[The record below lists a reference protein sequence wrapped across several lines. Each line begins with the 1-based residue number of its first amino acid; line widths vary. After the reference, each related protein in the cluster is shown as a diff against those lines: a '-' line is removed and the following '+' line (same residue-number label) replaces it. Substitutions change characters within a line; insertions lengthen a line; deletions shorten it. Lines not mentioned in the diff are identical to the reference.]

1 MVNFEPPLPKS
12 LPEAELFRI
21 LSEIPADSE
30 GMQRAAELVADH
42 ERLLAEDALA
52 LESWVRELEADGSPQ
67 ALAALAKHR
76 GLPDP
81 AATEI
86 NEPTPQPLAPI
97 SSAVAPTGPE
107 PTVPEPPRASF
118 ESLLTGSS
126 PVVVEAS
133 VSADDHRIAQAAKPR
148 IFEYLY
154 IPTALTIGLSAA
166 GLSGAQALLVASA
179 IAGGALLALLAARG
193 GVRFAGQLGNIT
205 FGVTLGRIVFAVIAV
220 ISIGLLAGEAGTAA
234 ADLFAIEANWLIF
247 AGLFFVSI
255 GAAAIPSP
263 WVPRVLTAL
272 PVGLMAWFAVDSSFA
287 VIEFS
292 PLTISD
298 AGLVAVALVT
308 GFITQSLALPLA
320 GNSRYRFTAALVA
333 LATLGAVLGASL
345 ALPAESRALA
355 MTVGAL
361 LLAYGVARESASSA
375 RRAKIGSAF
384 ALIPLALLGV
394 FLISPFYFLSLDAW
408 LIMAACALIGVL
420 VSDSL
425 LRSAALHEPSSEQ
438 SYGFYG
444 AFSFSALAAWALAV
458 ATAVVALG
466 LSGELDLGFR
476 PILEAL
482 WLTVNSAALVS
493 LIFAVVFGVMR
504 FSVIRARELDQRSA
518 SGDTKL
524 ESLLGL

>member
-1 MVNFEPPLPKS
+1 
-12 LPEAELFRI
+12 
-21 LSEIPADSE
+21 
-30 GMQRAAELVADH
+30 
-42 ERLLAEDALA
+42 
-52 LESWVRELEADGSPQ
+52 
-67 ALAALAKHR
+67 
-76 GLPDP
+76 
-81 AATEI
+81 
-86 NEPTPQPLAPI
+86 
-97 SSAVAPTGPE
+97 
-107 PTVPEPPRASF
+107 
-118 ESLLTGSS
+118 
-126 PVVVEAS
+126 VVVEAP

-148 IFEYLY
+148 ILEYLY
-154 IPTALTIGLSAA
+154 LPTALTIGLAAA
-166 GLSGAQALLVASA
+166 GLSAAQALLVASA
-179 IAGGALLALLAARG
+179 LAGGALLALLAARG

-205 FGVTLGRIVFAVIAV
+205 FGVALGRIMFAVIAV
-220 ISIGLLAGEAGTAA
+220 ISIGLLAGELGTVAA
-234 ADLFAIEANWLIF
+234 ADLFALEANWLIF
-247 AGLFFVSI
+247 AGLFLVSI

-272 PVGLMAWFAVDSSFA
+272 PIGLMAWFAVDSSFA

-292 PLTISD
+292 PLTMSD

-444 AFSFSALAAWALAV
+444 AFSFSALAAWVLAG

-476 PILEAL
+476 PILEAP